1 MTIQEILDV
10 LNFDRSSEI
19 FSFCYK
25 LDELIDSNNNDE
37 VISCIQ
43 VRFNCDRE
51 TANGVFIEY
60 KKQIYDTIKNYR
72 NENPLSP
79 EQIAYNNM
87 IAKELLNK
95 PKCPI
100 CGSKNLSKIKTIEK
114 VMKIAAFGIYGMGD
128 NGKTYKC
135 NNCGSKF

>member
-1 MTIQEILDV
+1 MTIQEMIDIINSNGNE
-10 LNFDRSSEI
+10 NFT
-19 FSFCYK
+19 FCYNLEK
-25 LDELIDSNNNDE
+25 LIDNENIE
-37 VISCIQ
+37 EAIAYIQ
-43 VRFNCDRE
+43 RRFNCDQE
-51 TANGVFIEY
+51 TATQCFIEF
-60 KKQIYDTIKNYR
+60 KKQIYDEFKKIE

>member
-1 MTIQEILDV
+1 MKVQEMV
-10 LNFDRSSEI
+10 NELNTN
-19 FSFCYK
+19 C
-25 LDELIDSNNNDE
+25 NDFTLCLQLEE
-37 VISCIQ
+37 VIDRGEIEKAINLIQ
-43 VRFNCDRE
+43 TRFNCDQE
-51 TANGVFIEY
+51 TATQCFTEF
-60 KKQIYDTIKNYR
+60 KKQIYDEFKKIENK
-72 NENPLSP
+72 NPLSP
-79 EQIAYNNM
+79 EQMAYNNM